1 MATTREVQDRALVI
15 DGLSYHS
22 DGYTGDLRA
31 GGVDALNVTICHF
44 EADFAET
51 CEQIAGWLARMSAPD
66 AEWLAIRRAG
76 DLAVARKLGKIGLI
90 MGWQNMRPVGDD
102 LDRLYLFHRLG
113 VRVMQPTYNYRNFM
127 GDGNLEPEDAGLST
141 LGRDAVRLMNELG
154 IAIDISHVGNKTSR
168 DILDLSRQPVLATH
182 VDARALTPLPR
193 NKDDGI
199 LRAVADS
206 GGVVGVS
213 VYGPMLWDGDRGRR
227 PTIDDFMR
235 HLDHVTALVGTAHIG
250 FGTDL
255 PVSADLRRTAQNNVN
270 RRLWSGI
277 SDYGDCFG
285 HDIPARY
292 PEDAN
297 NHAKLPNVTEALL
310 SRGWEVADI
319 EAYLGR
325 NFARA
330 LAEIWRG

>member
-1 MATTREVQDRALVI
+1 MVTAKELQEKSLVI

-31 GGVDALNVTICHF
+31 GSVNALNVTIGHF
-44 EADFAET
+44 EADFTES
-51 CEQIAGWLARMSAPD
+51 CEQIAGWLARISAPD
-66 AEWLAIRRAG
+66 AEWLAIRQAA
-76 DLAVARKLGKIGLI
+76 DLTVARERGKIGLI
-90 MGWQNMRPVGDD
+90 MGWQNMRPVADN
-102 LDRLYLFHRLG
+102 LDRLHLFHRLG

-127 GDGNLEPEDAGLST
+127 GDGNLEPEDAGLSL

-154 IAIDISHVGNKTSR
+154 IAIDISHVGDKTSR
-168 DILDLSRQPVLATH
+168 DILALSSQPVLATH

-193 NKDDGI
+193 NKGDDI

-235 HLDHVTALVGTAHIG
+235 HLDYITALVGITHVG

-255 PVSADLRRTAQNNVN
+255 PVSADLRRTAQINVN

-297 NHAKLPNVTEALL
+297 NHGKLPNVTEALL
-310 SRGWEVADI
+310 AAGWKVADI
-319 EAYLGR
+319 EAYLGG

-330 LAEIWRG
+330 FGEIWRG

>member
-1 MATTREVQDRALVI
+1 MTTAAELQDRALVI

-31 GGVDALNVTICHF
+31 GGVDALNVTIGHF
-44 EADFAET
+44 EADFSES
-51 CEQIAGWLARMSAPD
+51 CEQIAGWLARMRAPE
-66 AEWLAIRRAG
+66 AEWLPVRRAA
-76 DLAVARKLGKIGLI
+76 DLGAAKAAGKIGLI
-90 MGWQNMRPVGDD
+90 MGWQNMRPVADD
-102 LDRLYLFHRLG
+102 LDRLHLFHRLG

-127 GDGNLEPEDAGLST
+127 GDGNLEPEDAGLSI
-141 LGRDAVRLMNELG
+141 LGRDAVRLLNELG
-154 IAIDISHVGNKTSR
+154 IAIDISHVGDRTSR
-168 DILDLSRQPVLATH
+168 DILALSNQPVLATH

-193 NKDDGI
+193 NKPDDI

-213 VYGPMLWDGDRGRR
+213 VYGPMLWDGDRSRR
-227 PTIDDFMR
+227 PTIDDFLR
-235 HLDHVTALVGTAHIG
+235 HLEHIANLVGGDHIG
-250 FGTDL
+250 FGTDI
-255 PVSADLRRTAQNNVN
+255 PVSNDLRRTAQIAAN

-297 NHAKLPNVTEALL
+297 NHGKLPNVTQALL
-310 SRGWEVADI
+310 DQGWKEGAI
-319 EAYLGR
+319 EAYLGG

-330 LAEIWRG
+330 FAEIWRD